1 VTRSAATK
9 SSVATKSSAAAL
21 RGEPRAITVTA
32 LHTYPVK
39 SCAGVSLA
47 ETSITP
53 RGLEHDRDFMIVL
66 DGGAFVSQRQVPELA
81 LIVPTITEASMTL
94 CAPGMDPIQLS
105 LEESG
110 DDDRLVDAT
119 VHGNPVVGWHVGD
132 DLDDWFTTFLP
143 VYRQNRR
150 YRLLRVRADMPR
162 RIKERYRLP
171 GASNQIGFAD
181 GQPILLAT
189 EPSLARLNTE
199 MSEPVPMD
207 RFRPN
212 IVVDGDGLGAYDE
225 DHWIELRIGAMTAF
239 VVKACDRCAIPDV
252 DQDTASTGKAVR
264 RALSTRRG
272 VNAHDETNTG
282 VFFAQ
287 NLNHVPTPGLAIR
300 VGDPVQ
306 VISRSAEPNVVPRG
320 IVRPAAV
327 AG

>member
-1 VTRSAATK
+1 VTST
-9 SSVATKSSAAAL
+9 
-21 RGEPRAITVTA
+21 GAITVTG

-47 ETSITP
+47 EAPITP
-53 RGLEHDRDFMIVL
+53 RGLQHDRDFMIVL
-66 DGGAFVSQRQVPELA
+66 DDGTFVSQRQVPELA
-81 LIVPTITEASMTL
+81 LIVPTITETSMTL
-94 CAPGMDPIQLS
+94 SAPGMDPIKLAPEGPNDS
-105 LEESG
+105 DG
-110 DDDRLVDAT
+110 LVEAT
-119 VHGNPVVGWHVGD
+119 VHGNPVVGQHITD
-132 DLDDWFTTFLP
+132 ELDEWFTTFLP

-162 RIKERYRLP
+162 PIKERYRLP

-199 MSEPVPMD
+199 MSEPVPMN

-212 IVVDGDGLGAYDE
+212 IVVDSDELAAYEE

-252 DQDTASTGKAVR
+252 DQSTASTGKAVR
-264 RALSTRRG
+264 RALTTRRG
-272 VNAHDETNTG
+272 VNAHDETNAG

-287 NLNHVPTPGLAIR
+287 NLNHIPTSGLAIS
-300 VGDPVQ
+300 VGDPVH
-306 VISRSAEPNVVPRG
+306 VISRASEPNVVLRRAA
-320 IVRPAAV
+320 RPV
-327 AG
+327 ATWS